1 MRWLRVFALRVAG
14 LFAKSQRDREFA
26 AELDGHLQMH
36 IDDNLRSGMSAQ
48 EARRQALL
56 KLGGVEP
63 TKEIY
68 RERRGLPLLETVL
81 QDLRY
86 AVRTL
91 RKNPGF
97 TLIAVLTLAL
107 GIGANTAIFSMVK
120 GCSCIPTISLSS
132 TASSASGKIAGSMK
146 ARTQDS
152 LRLRMPPIC

>member
-26 AELDGHLQMH
+26 AELDSHLQMH

-107 GIGANTAIFSMVK
+107 GIGFTLLLLLVALAAAY
-120 GCSCIPTISLSS
+120 IP
-132 TASSASGKIAGSMK
+132 
-146 ARTQDS
+146 ARRAMRVDPIVA
-152 LRLRMPPIC
+152 LRYE